1 MTKKLFT
8 MARVKQNPN
17 AMAIRWAM
25 ESDAPNLRRLRA
37 EAKTIV
43 LEALE
48 DAGGNLVRAAA
59 DLGLDRR
66 TLQRWMIRFPDLG
79 EARLAMGGGKVGR
92 PHGSRTAE

>member
-1 MTKKLFT
+1 MTKLFT
-8 MARVKQNPN
+8 VARVKRNPN

-25 ESDAPNLRRLRA
+25 ESDAPSLRRLRN
-37 EAKTIV
+37 EAKTLV

-66 TLQRWMIRFPDLG
+66 TLQRWMIRFPELA
-79 EARLAMGGGKVGR
+79 EARQKVGGGKAGR
-92 PHGSRTAE
+92 PQGSRAVE